1 MNKDDKDF
9 LNEGIKVGV
18 YMFAICVL
26 VNIILDLKDI
36 KKELEDVKREHHVI
50 IQYQYKDPIKDTI
63 YITKEKEVYKKDT
76 IYKTMKPNDWK

>member
-1 MNKDDKDF
+1 MNKDDKNF

-26 VNIILDLKDI
+26 VNIILDLMDI

-50 IQYQYKDPIKDTI
+50 IQYQYKEPVKDTI
-63 YITKEKEVYKKDT
+63 HVI
-76 IYKTMKPNDWK
+76 MNKPNDWK